1 MRINIGQTTNLFH
14 VNALNQS
21 VQRNTS
27 EKEEQKSPIRTDIA
41 SISPMG
47 KAAVRLQNLVNQI
60 ERKDWI
66 IFYIRLKTAPTP

>member
-41 SISPMG
+41 SISPMAKQPSG
-47 KAAVRLQNLVNQI
+47 FRIL
-60 ERKDWI
+60 
-66 IFYIRLKTAPTP
+66 

>member
-27 EKEEQKSPIRTDIA
+27 EKEEQKPPIRTDIA

-47 KAAVRLQNLVNQI
+47 SCQASESCESDRNKAGR
-60 ERKDWI
+60 
-66 IFYIRLKTAPTP
+66 TG

>member
-47 KAAVRLQNLVNQI
+47 KAAVRLHREPCECHDRHCKN
-60 ERKDWI
+60 D
-66 IFYIRLKTAPTP
+66 